1 MRKTFLFLLLCTTA
15 GALAQPPAPPAAPP
29 SVVKPHAPCADCGVI
44 TSVRSISKQEA
55 TAASAARNSSSSNDA
70 PPGALDES
78 KPPGLVASIP
88 LGGGKPQVGSAT
100 RVGQDAPV
108 STKVWEVI
116 VRLDSG
122 QFRVLT
128 LEAQPDY
135 QKGDRVKIVEGK
147 LQSAG
152 N

>member
-1 MRKTFLFLLLCTTA
+1 
-15 GALAQPPAPPAAPP
+15 
-29 SVVKPHAPCADCGVI
+29 VKPRGLCADCGVI

-55 TAASAARNSSSSNDA
+55 AATPAARNPSNEA

-122 QFRVLT
+122 QFRVLS

-147 LQSAG
+147 LESAG